1 MSRRIEESISEA
13 VGSYLKL
20 LRKARPVAFAVSGGF
35 FYAGIYAYIAG
46 TPFAYIEYHP
56 VLAQAYGLLFG
67 VNIFG
72 IMACNML
79 NRRMV
84 TRVGRARMLL
94 LGGRLRRSPDWC
106 WRSM

>member
-1 MSRRIEESISEA
+1 
-13 VGSYLKL
+13 
-20 LRKARPVAFAVSGGF
+20 VS
-35 FYAGIYAYIAG
+35 
-46 TPFAYIEYHP
+46 
-56 VLAQAYGLLFG
+56 AQAYGLLFG